1 MRTLSLSYSSQRLVI
16 MNESKRQKKVA
27 RLLQKELGDI
37 FQKDK
42 RNILENAFVTIMDV
56 GITPDLSIAR
66 VYISMMLVKNQQ
78 ELIDKINH
86 RKSEIRGIL
95 GRIVGKQLR
104 IIPDLEFY
112 IDEIQGNASRL
123 DTLIDNLNI
132 PPADVESE
140 KDNND
145 KIS

>member
-1 MRTLSLSYSSQRLVI
+1 

-37 FQKDK
+37 FQKDP

-95 GRIVGKQLR
+95 GRRVGKQLR
-104 IIPDLEFY
+104 IIPELVFY
-112 IDEIQGNASRL
+112 RDEIQENASRL
-123 DTLIDNLNI
+123 DALIDNLDI
-132 PPADVESE
+132 PPADVEGE
-140 KDNND
+140 TDNND
-145 KIS
+145 NLS